1 MLKSI
6 PDKYLDTYPI
16 PPEVAAEWNR
26 WEGVRWRVMRYM
38 DKHNGAYP
46 PDQRFTVSPPRMC
59 DYHYEHWYAWRNR
72 HFNPVSG
79 NRWPGHPGSFLL
91 PGAGSPAAINRMREE
106 RRWEWDEKTIEQM
119 QMTEQFCA
127 DGRGCSK

>member
-1 MLKSI
+1 MLKI
-6 PDKYLDTYPI
+6 PDKYLGKYPI
-16 PPEVAAEWNR
+16 PPEIVQTWNR

-38 DKHNGAYP
+38 DKNNCTYP

-59 DYHYEHWYAWRNR
+59 RYHYEQWYAWRDR
-72 HFNPVSG
+72 RFNG
-79 NRWPGHPGSFLL
+79 NRWPGHPGSPFVIR
-91 PGAGSPAAINRMREE
+91 PDYEM

-127 DGRGCSK
+127 AGRGCSK